1 MPPQIMASSAPTVP
15 ALSIQP
21 PVRVIQPKP
30 IMAPKPMNS
39 ASREPSALTKA
50 PSCSGASSR
59 SFVIDVLLDSGDH
72 ELEHILC
79 SADCESWGSSMD
91 RASGRSL
98 GSNHD

>member
-39 ASREPSALTKA
+39 ASRVPSALTKA

-59 SFVIDVLLDSGDH
+59 SFVIDVLLDSGDR
-72 ELEHILC
+72 ELEHIPC
-79 SADCESWGSSMD
+79 SADCESWGGSMD
-91 RASGRSL
+91 RGPDRSL
-98 GSNHD
+98 R